1 MTADGKQAANFNQ
14 DTDDGF
20 LERTGT
26 VVDKGVKVVGDLA
39 NQAGTSLATSLSGAV
54 DLASQAG
61 GAISNA
67 ANGMWKWVTGG

>member
-1 MTADGKQAANFNQ
+1 
-14 DTDDGF
+14 
-20 LERTGT
+20 